1 MAKGVLEGIT
11 KAVQTVAGGAINRT
25 LDRLRG
31 SGIQGDS
38 RLVKTKAKWYSRSA
52 NKDWRVRLQV
62 PLGSPLE
69 SFFFENN
76 ELLQP
81 LRDSRGFFWP
91 LTPTLIMQHS
101 ASYNAS
107 AQVHSN
113 YPAQAYQNSRAD
125 MINIIGEFPVQNQQ
139 DAKYWIA
146 VVHFLRTATKMFFGN
161 DDGNGLKGS
170 PPPIMHLSGYGDHMF
185 SKIPVVITTMNV
197 ELPAGVDYIS
207 TKQNDIYNELPHAEE
222 FARNQQNAMESQTW
236 APTLSNISVGLE
248 PIYSRDSV
256 SNFSMSKFVKG
267 ELNGKGRNE
276 IGFI

>member
-101 ASYNAS
+101 ASYNAL

-267 ELNGKGRNE
+267 ELAGKGRNE